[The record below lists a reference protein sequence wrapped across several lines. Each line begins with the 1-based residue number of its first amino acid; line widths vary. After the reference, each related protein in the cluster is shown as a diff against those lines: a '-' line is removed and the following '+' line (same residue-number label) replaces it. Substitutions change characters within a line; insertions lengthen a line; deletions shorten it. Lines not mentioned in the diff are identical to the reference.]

1 MTDEPKWLTWA
12 RELQSIAQIGLNF
25 SRDPYDRLRFERIRE
40 LSVEILEQYSGLP
53 TEKLVKLFS
62 SEVGYQTPK
71 VDVRAAVFRDGDIL
85 MVRERAD
92 GMWSLPGGWA
102 DVGFSVAQAV
112 TKEVLE
118 EAAVRVQPR
127 RVIAILDRATQ
138 NHPISPYSMYKIFM
152 EAKLLAVEEFISN
165 METSERAFFAP
176 SELPKLSTER
186 ITAREIEMCFAAN
199 RAEYFE
205 CVFD

>member
-1 MTDEPKWLTWA
+1 
-12 RELQSIAQIGLNF
+12 
-25 SRDPYDRLRFERIRE
+25 
-40 LSVEILEQYSGLP
+40 
-53 TEKLVKLFS
+53 
-62 SEVGYQTPK
+62 
-71 VDVRAAVFRDGDIL
+71 
-85 MVRERAD
+85 
-92 GMWSLPGGWA
+92 
-102 DVGFSVAQAV
+102 
-112 TKEVLE
+112 
-118 EAAVRVQPR
+118 
-127 RVIAILDRATQ
+127 
-138 NHPISPYSMYKIFM
+138 MYKIFM